1 MSRKSN
7 KYLSLI
13 QAAAIS
19 IWMCL
24 MLLSMPGAAA
34 AHAELERTVPEPNA
48 KYEQSPAAVELSFNE
63 SIEPEVGA
71 IKVLDSKSRPV
82 TDKAPTASKDG
93 QSLTLPL
100 PKLTEGVYTVSYAV
114 ISEDGHPISGSYVFV
129 IGNVTEG
136 VDAATFDP
144 HKELGHE
151 GHSVSTQLTINQ
163 FIIYAVRAVYYASL
177 LLAAG
182 LMLWPL
188 LTRGRSEKLQLLQKK
203 WEMIA
208 LQTLLVASLLYIFVH
223 AREILTGYPSS
234 EYSKLFLRTTIG
246 REWVA
251 LLVLALIG
259 FIIVRF
265 GPIMK
270 ALWAAGILVLE
281 SFSGHAVVF
290 KPKVSSLLFDFVHL
304 AAASV
309 WVGGLLLLL
318 VLWIA
323 DRKEAGRFAVVFSR
337 AALLSI
343 TLLVLTGIGLTLLFL
358 PSLHYLFY
366 TAWGTIL
373 LVKTGL
379 VVLVLVVGGLLHLRV
394 RRGDLPTT
402 VLLRVDAALMALII
416 VCAALFTY
424 ISPLPANNPVLY
436 HKMGDKMH
444 LSLRVTP
451 NKPGDNT
458 FIVKVWLPDAVGAPK
473 SVKLRLFSLD
483 RKDLGPIDVPIKAFE
498 DPEITT
504 FDGFV
509 KAAFTTEGP
518 FVPFAGRWE
527 AEVRVMDKDDNETVE
542 KTEFR
547 NY

>member
-7 KYLSLI
+7 QIVSLI
-13 QAAAIS
+13 QAAALS

-24 MLLSMPGAAA
+24 ILLGMPGGAS
-34 AHAELERTVPEPNA
+34 AHAELERTMPEPNA
-48 KYEQSPAAVELSFNE
+48 KYQQSPATIELSFNE

-82 TDKAPTASKDG
+82 TDKAPAESKDG
-93 QSLTLPL
+93 QTLTLPL

-114 ISEDGHPISGSYVFV
+114 ISEDGHPVSGSYVFV

-136 VDAATFDP
+136 IDAATFDP
-144 HKELGHE
+144 HKALGHE

-182 LMLWPL
+182 LMIWPL
-188 LTRGRSEKLQLLQKK
+188 LARGRGEQLRQIQKK
-203 WEMIA
+203 WELIA

-223 AREILTGYPSS
+223 AREILKGYPSS

-246 REWVA
+246 HEWME
-251 LLVLALIG
+251 LLGLALIG

-265 GPIMK
+265 APIMK
-270 ALWAAGILVLE
+270 ALWAAVILAVE
-281 SFSGHAVVF
+281 SFSGHAVAF
-290 KPKVSSLLFDFVHL
+290 KPKVSSVLFDFVHL

-318 VLWIA
+318 ALWAA
-323 DRKEAGRFAVVFSR
+323 DRKEAGRFAVIFSR

-343 TLLVLTGIGLTLLFL
+343 TLLVLTGVGLTLLFL

-394 RRGDLPTT
+394 RKGELPIPT
-402 VLLRVDAALMALII
+402 LLRIDAALMALII

-424 ISPLPANNPVLY
+424 ISPLPANEPVLY

-473 SVKLRLFSLD
+473 SVQLRLFSLD
-483 RKDLGPIDVPIKAFE
+483 KTDLGPIDVPIKSFE

-509 KAAFTTEGP
+509 KAAFTAEGP
-518 FVPFAGRWE
+518 FVPFAGRWQ
-527 AEVRVMDKDDNETVE
+527 AEIRVMDKDDNETVE

>member
-1 MSRKSN
+1 M
-7 KYLSLI
+7 LI
-13 QAAAIS
+13 G
-19 IWMCL
+19 
-24 MLLSMPGAAA
+24 MPGGAA
-34 AHAELERTVPEPNA
+34 AHAELERTMPEPNA
-48 KYEQSPAAVELSFNE
+48 KYQQSPNTVELSFNE

-82 TDKAPTASKDG
+82 TDKSPTVSKDG
-93 QSLTLPL
+93 QTLTLPL

-129 IGNVTEG
+129 IGNVAEG

-177 LLAAG
+177 LWAAG

-188 LTRGRSEKLQLLQKK
+188 LARRSGEQLRLLQKK
-203 WEMIA
+203 WELIA
-208 LQTLLVASLLYIFVH
+208 IQTLLVASLLYIFVH
-223 AREILTGYPSS
+223 AREILNGYPSS

-246 REWVA
+246 HEWMA
-251 LLVLALIG
+251 LLALALIG
-259 FIIVRF
+259 FIIVRLA
-265 GPIMK
+265 PIMK
-270 ALWAAGILVLE
+270 ALWAAAVLVVE
-281 SFSGHAVVF
+281 SFSGHAVAF
-290 KPKVSSLLFDFVHL
+290 TPKVSSILFDFVHL

-309 WVGGLLLLL
+309 WVGGLMLLLA
-318 VLWIA
+318 LWVA
-323 DRKEAGRFAVVFSR
+323 DRKEAGRFAVIFSR

-343 TLLVLTGIGLTLLFL
+343 TLLVLTGVGLTLLFL
-358 PSLHYLFY
+358 PSLKYLFY

-379 VVLVLVVGGLLHLRV
+379 VVLVLFVGGLLHLRV
-394 RRGDLPTT
+394 RRGDLP
-402 VLLRVDAALMALII
+402 VPALLRIDAALMALII

-424 ISPLPANNPVLY
+424 ISPLPANEPVLY

-483 RKDLGPIDVPIKAFE
+483 RTDLGPIDVPIKAFE

-509 KAAFTTEGP
+509 KAAFTAEGP
-518 FVPFAGRWE
+518 FVPFAGRWQ
-527 AEVRVMDKDDNETVE
+527 AEIRVLDKDDNETVE

>member
-1 MSRKSN
+1 
-7 KYLSLI
+7 
-13 QAAAIS
+13 
-19 IWMCL
+19 

-48 KYEQSPAAVELSFNE
+48 KYEQSPTAVELAFNE
-63 SIEPEVGA
+63 PIEPEVGA

-114 ISEDGHPISGSYVFV
+114 ISEDGHPVSGSYVFV
-129 IGNVTEG
+129 VGNVTEG

-177 LLAAG
+177 LLTAG

-188 LTRGRSEKLQLLQKK
+188 LTRGRGEQLRLLQKK

-246 REWVA
+246 HEWVA

-270 ALWAAGILVLE
+270 ALWAVGILVLE
-281 SFSGHAVVF
+281 SLSGHAVVF
-290 KPKVSSLLFDFVHL
+290 TPKISSVLFDFVHL

-379 VVLVLVVGGLLHLRV
+379 VVLVLVVGGLLQLRV

-424 ISPLPANNPVLY
+424 ISPLPANEPVLY

-458 FIVKVWLPDAVGAPK
+458 FIVKVWLPDATGAPK

-483 RKDLGPIDVPIKAFE
+483 RKDIGPIDVPIKAFE
-498 DPEITT
+498 DPEITS

-509 KAAFTTEGP
+509 KAAFTSEGP
-518 FVPFAGRWE
+518 FVPFAGRWQ
-527 AEVRVMDKDDNETVE
+527 AEIRVMDKDDNETVE